1 MIYALSVKFPLTPI
15 WRLTQRRVKII
26 YFSSILCAERFR
38 EEIDTDDLDQTV
50 NAAKSSEVVSWKFM
64 TEFFIVLNK
73 VSIVKCFNLSV
84 HRWLLE
90 S

>member
-1 MIYALSVKFPLTPI
+1 M
-15 WRLTQRRVKII
+15 
-26 YFSSILCAERFR
+26 ERFRAR